1 MNTSATKQHLQA
13 LDRAHHLHPFTDF
26 HDLADRGTR
35 VISRAEHIYIHDF
48 EGKAYLDG
56 MSGLWC
62 CNLGYSQPAI
72 VEAVAR
78 QLGELPFYNNFFQC
92 AHPPSIELARTLAEI
107 SPPHMQ
113 HVFFT
118 NSGSEGND
126 TVLRMVR
133 RYWDLKDRPAKRMVI
148 SRVNG
153 YHGSTIGAASLSGMS
168 FMHKQFET
176 LPYISHIRQPHW
188 YGEGRAHSREDFGL
202 IAARALEERILELG
216 ADNVAA
222 FIAEPVQG
230 AGGVIIAP
238 ETYWPEVRRILA
250 KYDILYV
257 SDEVICGFGR
267 TGKWFGCEYY
277 GMEPDLI
284 TFAKAVTNGFQ
295 ALGGVLV
302 GERVA
307 SVLTQKGGEFGH
319 GFTYSGHPAA
329 CAAGLA
335 TLAIIREEGIIE
347 NVASTLAPHL
357 AARWAT
363 LGDHPLVGE
372 ARTLGLFG
380 ALEIVKDKDTGE
392 RFSPGGH
399 AGVVTRQASLN
410 NGLVMRATGDSMII
424 APPLICSTAELDLL
438 VDRAHAALDEALQTL
453 REDPAHW

>member
-1 MNTSATKQHLQA
+1 MNSSHSKQHLQA

-26 HDLADRGTR
+26 HDLSERGTR

-48 EGKAYLDG
+48 DGNAYLDG

-62 CNLGYSQPAI
+62 CNLGYTQPAI
-72 VEAVAR
+72 VEAVTK

-107 SPPHMQ
+107 SPEHMQ

-133 RYWDLKDRPAKRMVI
+133 RYWDLKDKPAKRMVI

-153 YHGSTIGAASLSGMS
+153 YHGSTIGGASLGGMG

-176 LPYISHIRQPHW
+176 LPYITHIRQPYW
-188 YGEGRAHSREDFGL
+188 YGEGREHTREDFGV
-202 IAARALEERILELG
+202 IAARALEDKILELG
-216 ADNVAA
+216 PDNVAA

-230 AGGVIIAP
+230 AGGVVIAP
-238 ETYWPEVRRILA
+238 ETYWPEVKRIIA
-250 KYDILYV
+250 KYDILFV

-267 TGKWFGCEYY
+267 TGHWFGCQYY

-295 ALGGVLV
+295 PLGGVLV

-363 LGDHPLVGE
+363 LADHPLVGE
-372 ARTLGLFG
+372 ARNLGLFG
-380 ALEIVKDKDTGE
+380 ALEIVKNKETGE

-424 APPLICSTAELDLL
+424 APPLVCSTAELDIL
-438 VDRAHAALDEALQTL
+438 VDRARAALDEALQTL